1 MGKKIR
7 GVKLKVNDINK
18 NTSKDISHTISKIQ
32 ANERKYTFILAV
44 VFLLIFCLI
53 GFLSLRFNSEELV
66 NYSDSISIASL
77 SSSSK
82 VVFLTNNN
90 KLSDSAG
97 LRSEACKINFFNNT
111 MDDLNY
117 KIVFVEDYDAKKK
130 CGCFDSNFN
139 LMDIKYSL
147 DGKNIRSFSN
157 NDGVITTGFLNPGQ
171 MDTIKLRI
179 WISDKSINNG
189 HIHGYFQIKKIDD

>member
-44 VFLLIFCLI
+44 VFLLIFCLV

-66 NYSDSISIASL
+66 NYSDSMNIASF

-82 VVFLTNNN
+82 VVFLTDDN
-90 KLSDSAG
+90 KLNDIDG
-97 LRSEACKINFFNNT
+97 LKSEVYNINFLNNT
-111 MDDLNY
+111 FDDLNY
-117 KIVFVEDYDAKKK
+117 KIVFVEDYDTKTK
-130 CGCFDSNFN
+130 CGCFDSSFS

-147 DGKNIRSFSN
+147 DGKNIRSFSSG
-157 NDGVITTGFLNPGQ
+157 DGVITTGFLSSGQ

-179 WISDKSINNG
+179 WISDKSINSG